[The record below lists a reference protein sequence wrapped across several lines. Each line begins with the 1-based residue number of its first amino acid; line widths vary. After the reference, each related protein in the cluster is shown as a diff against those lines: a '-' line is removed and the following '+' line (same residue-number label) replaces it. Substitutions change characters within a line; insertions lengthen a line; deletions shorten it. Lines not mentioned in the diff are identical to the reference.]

1 MVDVG
6 KSHCAVS
13 TYTNTFTMAITIT
26 GKKKNS
32 NTLPLPS
39 PRRAGIN
46 FEAAIIT
53 GREVIEMVCPGLS
66 HSIVIEWHI
75 GQDGW
80 GCRVFLFISTSI
92 FASSIY
98 RGPVQDW
105 FCLSMQLYVP
115 SVPSVSWLIEQVE
128 EAEWSTGNAFL
139 TLFQCKTQV
148 WPGWVET

>member
-1 MVDVG
+1 
-6 KSHCAVS
+6 
-13 TYTNTFTMAITIT
+13 MAITIT

-75 GQDGW
+75 GQDG
-80 GCRVFLFISTSI
+80 
-92 FASSIY
+92 
-98 RGPVQDW
+98 
-105 FCLSMQLYVP
+105 
-115 SVPSVSWLIEQVE
+115 
-128 EAEWSTGNAFL
+128 
-139 TLFQCKTQV
+139 
-148 WPGWVET
+148 